1 MATFNFSFVSNY
13 YYYFLFLISLL
24 LISNLFSKKST
35 TKNKPPSP
43 PAFPIIG
50 HLYLIMKKPL
60 HEVLIDLSDRYGDV
74 LHLRLG
80 SQSVLAL
87 SSPSSIE
94 ECLTKNDIIFANRP
108 HAVVAKHLGY
118 DNKTLEWVS
127 YGSDWRNLR
136 RVMNMDIFSHSSLQK
151 TSNIRNEEVQYML
164 HQLYQRSLSSS
175 STEIFHEVD
184 LRPMFFEFGFNIIM
198 KIVSG
203 KRSYKG
209 SKKWSF
215 DRLITESF
223 LPERLIHTVD
233 LFLTEKKLKQGR
245 KNKDAFLDELIQE
258 YLDTSSKA
266 DNDVVDE
273 RKAEHKPLIGVL
285 MCLQRDEPETY
296 THEVVKGII
305 GTMFSGGIGTSVD
318 TMVAAMSLLVKHPEA
333 LAKLRDEIDF
343 HVEEGCFISESDLPK
358 LSYLQCVIQ
367 ESLRLH
373 PAVTIP
379 LPHLLSQD
387 CTVAGYDI
395 PRGTWLSINI
405 WGIMRDPKWWDEPTK
420 FIPERFDRE
429 TAIKEGKM
437 DGFHWIP
444 FGAGRRGCPA
454 SGMAFRAISLAIGGL
469 VQCFEWKR
477 VDHDDEVIEEVDE
490 PSPRA
495 VCRPRLVKKD
505 ILSQI

>member
-233 LFLTEKKLKQGR
+233 LFL
-245 KNKDAFLDELIQE
+245 F
-258 YLDTSSKA
+258 
-266 DNDVVDE
+266 
-273 RKAEHKPLIGVL
+273 
-285 MCLQRDEPETY
+285 
-296 THEVVKGII
+296 
-305 GTMFSGGIGTSVD
+305 
-318 TMVAAMSLLVKHPEA
+318 
-333 LAKLRDEIDF
+333 
-343 HVEEGCFISESDLPK
+343 
-358 LSYLQCVIQ
+358 
-367 ESLRLH
+367 
-373 PAVTIP
+373 
-379 LPHLLSQD
+379 
-387 CTVAGYDI
+387 YD
-395 PRGTWLSINI
+395 
-405 WGIMRDPKWWDEPTK
+405 
-420 FIPERFDRE
+420 
-429 TAIKEGKM
+429 
-437 DGFHWIP
+437 
-444 FGAGRRGCPA
+444 
-454 SGMAFRAISLAIGGL
+454 GL
-469 VQCFEWKR
+469 VI
-477 VDHDDEVIEEVDE
+477 EVLRR
-490 PSPRA
+490 S
-495 VCRPRLVKKD
+495 
-505 ILSQI
+505 